1 MSQKSFRVKLLR
13 RIEKVTEQDNSGQP
27 SGYFCINNGY
37 FCIKSGYVCI
47 KSGYVCITRIR
58 IISVQF

>member
-1 MSQKSFRVKLLR
+1 MKLLR